1 MKIVGYIF
9 LVLGICGLALWS
21 IVALI
26 ALQFRVT
33 EISFIVVHW
42 TEIDIDVQRS
52 AFESMYVTL
61 PLRIVWISM
70 AFMASG
76 AAVLYFLSHER
87 KQRSP
92 NPAR

>member
-1 MKIVGYIF
+1 MKIVGYVF
-9 LVLGICGLALWS
+9 LVLGICGLVLWS

-33 EISFIVVHW
+33 EIAFVMVHW
-42 TEIDIDVQRS
+42 TEIDIEVQRS
-52 AFESMYVTL
+52 AFEWMHVTL
-61 PLRIVWISM
+61 PLRIVWISLT
-70 AFMASG
+70 FMASG